1 MSSCRGASERQVHNP
16 RYNCV
21 RGRPTVRVCE
31 HADYGILQAPH
42 RWARNTPIARGPLKL
57 ARNTEGGRRRG
68 ALSIHC
74 VDARHYTQHQVSRAG
89 GAASRP
95 GARSAAR
102 RETRALHVRRRGGQR
117 APVPGTAGGPPLVDG
132 HVTAGLRPEHVS
144 LTAGNFHTGPA
155 RDQDTGCISCHE
167 DRGPHQRRTGPPA
180 DHVRAGTQEPRQAHR
195 WPAPAQTHT
204 AGRRAAV
211 PGAVAASSATCC
223 CPSALWALDLGL
235 AARLRAGP
243 TQRPAV

>member
-95 GARSAAR
+95 GARSAAQ

-132 HVTAGLRPEHVS
+132 HVTAGLRPERVS

-167 DRGPHQRRTGPPA
+167 DRGPHQRRTGPP
-180 DHVRAGTQEPRQAHR
+180 
-195 WPAPAQTHT
+195 QTT
-204 AGRRAAV
+204 SGLGRRSRGRHAGGQRPPRPTRPGGERLSPARSLPALPPAAV
-211 PGAVAASSATCC
+211 PR
-223 CPSALWALDLGL
+223 PS
-235 AARLRAGP
+235 GP
-243 TQRPAV
+243 ST